1 MNTDSAPQKF
11 KELLEIV
18 SKLRSPNGC
27 PWDKKQTPQSMKPYL
42 LEETHE
48 LIEAIDNNTPDHI
61 KEELGD
67 LFFQLSL
74 IGLIYE
80 EQDKFT
86 ISDALQAIIEKMI
99 RRHPHVFENKSFL
112 SPEELKQNWQKIK
125 SEEKKEDQ
133 VSSSELD
140 VPKSLPSLHRAQRV
154 IHRVAKSGFH
164 WHGSSSVM
172 SDIFSKIELL
182 SKAVDK
188 KQQEEIQGLLG
199 ETLFM
204 MVELGRIF
212 DISCEDILQEKTT
225 NFVKK
230 YHKMEK
236 LVMDSAGKKLN
247 DINTETQQH
256 YWRKSQENTT
266 NDITK

>member
-18 SKLRSPNGC
+18 SKLRAPNGC
-27 PWDKKQTPQSMKPYL
+27 PWDSKQTPQSMKAYL
-42 LEETHE
+42 LEESHE

-74 IGLIYE
+74 IGLMYE
-80 EQDKFT
+80 EQNEFT
-86 ISDALQAIIEKMI
+86 ISDALQAITEKMI
-99 RRHPHVFENKSFL
+99 RRHPHVFENKSFS
-112 SPEELKQNWQKIK
+112 SPEELRQNWLKIK
-125 SEEKKEDQ
+125 SEEKQEDQ

-164 WHGSSSVM
+164 WHGSSSIM
-172 SDIFSKIELL
+172 SDISSKIELL
-182 SKAVDK
+182 SKAVDNQ
-188 KQQEEIQGLLG
+188 KQDEMRRLLG

-204 MVELGRIF
+204 IVELGRV
-212 DISCEDILQEKTT
+212 SNMNCEDILQETTT

-230 YHKMEK
+230 YHQMEK
-236 LVMDSAGKKLN
+236 LVLESTGEKLN
-247 DINTETQQH
+247 DVKSETQQH
-256 YWRKSQENTT
+256 YWQKNQEN
-266 NDITK
+266 N

>member
-27 PWDKKQTPQSMKPYL
+27 PWDRKQTPQSMKPYL
-42 LEETHE
+42 LEESHE
-48 LIEAIDNNTPDHI
+48 LAEAIDNNTPDHI

-86 ISDALQAIIEKMI
+86 VADALQAISEKMI
-99 RRHPHVFENKSFL
+99 RRHPHVFGNKSFS
-112 SPEELKQNWQKIK
+112 SPEELKQNWMKIK
-125 SEEKKEDQ
+125 SEEKQEDQ
-133 VSSSELD
+133 APSSELD
-140 VPKSLPSLHRAQRV
+140 VPKSLPSLNRAQRV
-154 IHRVAKSGFH
+154 VHRVARSGFN

-172 SDIFSKIELL
+172 ADVSNKIELL

-188 KQQEEIQGLLG
+188 KQQEEIRSLLG
-199 ETLFM
+199 ETLFII
-204 MVELGRIF
+204 VELGRLF
-212 DISCEDILQEKTT
+212 DIYCEDILQETT
-225 NFVKK
+225 TSFVKK

-236 LVMDSAGKKLN
+236 QVMESTGKKLN
-247 DINTETQQH
+247 DIDSETQQH
-256 YWRKSQENTT
+256 YWQKSQEN
-266 NDITK
+266 D